1 MDDYSATKELARANR
16 AFYEAFEAL
25 DLDAM
30 AALWDDTAT
39 VRCVHPGASMIQG
52 RERVLASWHAIF
64 QATDAIRFELVDLEM
79 ELHGELACVHLVE
92 RITTRAEG
100 TEQVG
105 EAVATNLFARRG
117 ERWRLLLHHASPL
130 ARRLE

>member
-1 MDDYSATKELARANR
+1 
-16 AFYEAFEAL
+16 
-25 DLDAM
+25 
-30 AALWDDTAT
+30 
-39 VRCVHPGASMIQG
+39 MIHG
-52 RERVLASWHAIF
+52 RERVLATWRAIF
-64 QATDAIRFELVDLEM
+64 EATDAIRFELVDLEM

>member
-1 MDDYSATKELARANR
+1 MNEYSATKQLARANR

-30 AALWDDTAT
+30 AAVWAT
-39 VRCVHPGASMIQG
+39 DAVVRCVHPGASMLHG
-52 RERVLASWHAIF
+52 RERVLASWRDIF

-92 RITTRAEG
+92 RITTTAEG
-100 TEQVG
+100 AEQVG
-105 EAVATNLFARRG
+105 EAVATNLFARQDG
-117 ERWRLLLHHASPL
+117 AWRLLLHHASPL